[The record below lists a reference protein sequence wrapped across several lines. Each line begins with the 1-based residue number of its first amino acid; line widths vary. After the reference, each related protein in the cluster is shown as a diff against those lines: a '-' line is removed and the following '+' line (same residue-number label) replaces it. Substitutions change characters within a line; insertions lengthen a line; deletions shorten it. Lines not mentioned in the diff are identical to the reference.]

1 MNFNILRVQFTHSMR
16 TFGIRC
22 LPSFQNKPVLIT
34 THHFIKANTRSITR
48 LSNNNAHKILFR
60 RQYNTSERSR
70 KSIVGRGKTEERSS
84 LTIGQK
90 VVGAAKVS
98 ANISIIVLG
107 IGVFGVIIYFV
118 LKELFSPSGSTKV
131 FNEALEKI
139 RSNPECQKILGT
151 PIKGHGG
158 SSSSGRRRHRLVRF
172 QEVIN
177 TDGTQHKLMR
187 IYLEGSLIR
196 GTALLDMTK
205 NNKGIWVT
213 KYLVVSIPEYNKRIF
228 IEYNDDINKE
238 NKDDEKNDKE
248 NRI

>member
-1 MNFNILRVQFTHSMR
+1 MNFSILRTHSIR
-16 TFGIRC
+16 IFGIRY
-22 LPSFQNKPVLIT
+22 LPSFQNKSIPIT
-34 THHFIKANTRSITR
+34 TYPFITANTRSLTR
-48 LSNNNAHKILFR
+48 LSNNVHKTLFI
-60 RQYNTSERSR
+60 RQYNTSNPLR
-70 KSIVGRGKTEERSS
+70 KSLVEREETKERGE
-84 LTIGQK
+84 LTTGQK

-98 ANISIIVLG
+98 ANISIIAIGFG
-107 IGVFGVIIYFV
+107 IFGVIIYFA

-131 FNEALEKI
+131 FNETLEKI

-187 IYLEGSLIR
+187 IYLEGSLIH
-196 GTALLDMTK
+196 GTALLDMIK

-213 KYLVVSIPEYNKRIF
+213 KYLVVSIPAYNKRIF
-228 IEYNDDINKE
+228 IEYNDDINNKE
-238 NKDDEKNDKE
+238 NKE
-248 NRI
+248 NEENEREN